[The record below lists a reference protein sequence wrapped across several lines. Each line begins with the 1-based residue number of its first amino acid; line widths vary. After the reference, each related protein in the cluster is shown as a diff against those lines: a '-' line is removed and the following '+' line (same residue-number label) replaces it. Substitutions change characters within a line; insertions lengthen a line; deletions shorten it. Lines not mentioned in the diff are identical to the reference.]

1 MAPKLHPGE
10 QILYEGH
17 PSWRA
22 ILDFYLKGIA
32 ATAVICLLVA
42 LGTGTIGDET
52 DKGLVTIIALVGVAL
67 TILIGFIKRVATSY
81 TITNRRLHI
90 KRGIVSRT
98 IQETRLERVQNVNYT
113 QSVIQRML
121 QIGNVD
127 FDTAAGDDYN
137 FIFAGVADPGDVV
150 HMVDQATGACLAHGP
165 RRPDGA
171 AAPEPSAPARSRA
184 KPARLARSARA
195 RRPRA
200 GARRRRCAPR

>member
-1 MAPKLHPGE
+1 VAPKLHPGE

-127 FDTAAGDDYN
+127 FDTAAGDDFN
-137 FIFAGVADPGDVV
+137 FTFDGVADPSEVV
-150 HMVDQATGACLAHGP
+150 HMVDQATGV
-165 RRPDGA
+165 
-171 AAPEPSAPARSRA
+171 AAPSGLGDEPATQQQPPGQA
-184 KPARLARSARA
+184 
-195 RRPRA
+195 
-200 GARRRRCAPR
+200 